1 MSSGIASASF
11 SHIDA
16 IRITGSVD
24 RMTNIDVPSGA
35 ISGSA
40 QIASS
45 VSGSFNKGFEFSG
58 EIKSLGAFSAGGDFP
73 GHNNHTQH
81 SAVFGTQNAA
91 LLGGGMGYYQASK
104 CDTYTYNGTSWSDTG
119 ANMIEAR
126 GGYSGIGTQDAALA
140 AGGNPYKSHIF
151 QYLRSFTEEWNGS
164 AWSENTNL
172 PHQLTFLNHQSA
184 GTQNAGLIAGGYT
197 GTGGANV
204 GSGSEAFQQTSLAW
218 DGLSY
223 SIIGSMDN
231 ERANGGVV
239 GSMNSALAQGG
250 NNSLGH
256 STCTEEWNGSAWS
269 DAAASNFPTGFVS
282 TVGTSNNAMHTV
294 DASSP
299 VKIGCTDFY
308 NGASWSTGPLVGLS
322 NPSDYK
328 QCTGAGGSTSAG
340 LFMTFGDS
348 CVEHFNEYTVT
359 SSIGRV
365 DATELSL
372 ESDTDLTVNESLQIP
387 QYATNPPITSSAG
400 EVWYNTAE
408 EKLYFTYDINSW
420 TDITGMIQGRDSTGI
435 VGSTGEAL
443 VAGGRID
450 NTVHI
455 KVHVQNYGME
465 HLGQH

>member
-1 MSSGIASASF
+1 MA
-11 SHIDA
+11 
-16 IRITGSVD
+16 
-24 RMTNIDVPSGA
+24 
-35 ISGSA
+35 
-40 QIASS
+40 
-45 VSGSFNKGFEFSG
+45 
-58 EIKSLGAFSAGGDFP
+58 
-73 GHNNHTQH
+73 
-81 SAVFGTQNAA
+81 
-91 LLGGGMGYYQASK
+91 
-104 CDTYTYNGTSWSDTG
+104 
-119 ANMIEAR
+119 
-126 GGYSGIGTQDAALA
+126 
-140 AGGNPYKSHIF
+140 
-151 QYLRSFTEEWNGS
+151 
-164 AWSENTNL
+164 
-172 PHQLTFLNHQSA
+172 
-184 GTQNAGLIAGGYT
+184 
-197 GTGGANV
+197 
-204 GSGSEAFQQTSLAW
+204 
-218 DGLSY
+218 
-223 SIIGSMDN
+223 N
-231 ERANGGVV
+231 ERASGGVV

-269 DAAASNFPTGFVS
+269 DDAAASNFPTSFVS
-282 TVGTSNNAMHTV
+282 TVGTSNNNMHTV

-308 NGASWSTGPLVGLS
+308 NGASWSTGLLVGLS

-348 CVEHFNEYTVT
+348 CVEHFNEYVVT

-435 VGSTGEAL
+435 VGSTG
-443 VAGGRID
+443 
-450 NTVHI
+450 
-455 KVHVQNYGME
+455 KV
-465 HLGQH
+465 